1 MNSVVLEQV
10 VRARL
15 ADSMTTAGVDVQGVW
30 STIAPDGTE
39 VKNGLDPFIV
49 FELLSG
55 TPDDTFSANGV
66 LCTYRVSVYDDRSNG
81 TTNAKPAYD
90 AVIGDG
96 KPDTASTRGL
106 HRWKGSAA
114 GLAISEARLV
124 RFGYGHDGDV
134 LHYWA
139 DFEIYAEEA

>member
-10 VRARL
+10 IRARL
-15 ADSMTTAGVDVQGVW
+15 ADSMTTASVDVQGVW
-30 STIAPDGTE
+30 STIAPDGKE
-39 VKNGLDPFIV
+39 LKSGLDPIIV

-55 TPDDTFSANGV
+55 LPDDTFSANGT
-66 LCTYRVSVYDDRSNG
+66 LCTYRVNIYDERSNG

-96 KPDTASTRGL
+96 APGTVSTRGL

-114 GLAISEARLV
+114 GLEISEARLV
-124 RFGYGHDGDV
+124 RFGYGHNGDV

-139 DFEIYAEEA
+139 DFEVYAQQA

>member
-10 VRARL
+10 IRARL
-15 ADSMTTAGVDVQGVW
+15 ADSMTTAGVTVQGVW
-30 STIAPDGTE
+30 STIAPDGIET
-39 VKNGLDPFIV
+39 KNGSNPYIV
-49 FELLSG
+49 FELLVG
-55 TPDDTFSANGV
+55 VTDDTFNDNRIEA
-66 LCTYRVSVYDDRSNG
+66 TYRVNVYDHRSNG

-96 KPDTASTRGL
+96 APDTASTRGL

-114 GLAISEARLV
+114 GLEISEARLV
-124 RFGYGHDGDV
+124 RFGYGHNGDV

-139 DFEIYAEEA
+139 DFEVYAQQA